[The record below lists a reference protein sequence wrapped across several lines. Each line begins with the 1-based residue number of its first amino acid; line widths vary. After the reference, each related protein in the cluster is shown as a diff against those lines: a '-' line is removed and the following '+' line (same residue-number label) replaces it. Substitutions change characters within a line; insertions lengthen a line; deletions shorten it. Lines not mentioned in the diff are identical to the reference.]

1 MEKRT
6 YGEITDPAELAI
18 TAIALVRE
26 QAPETRLLPI
36 AACPIAD
43 HPEYQRV
50 NRIGRDGVALKGGW
64 TFLVNTTTRTV
75 LRTAGD
81 PDEFD
86 FEIAMQRAIAV

>member
-43 HPEYQRV
+43 HR
-50 NRIGRDGVALKGGW
+50 
-64 TFLVNTTTRTV
+64 
-75 LRTAGD
+75 
-81 PDEFD
+81 
-86 FEIAMQRAIAV
+86 